1 MWILP
6 TKNRPDNL
14 RRFVSASREM
24 GVSTPLLICVNH
36 DDWAANRAQYDEIER
51 LLPPGW
57 AFTQVQ
63 ATCYG
68 EAVRAMW
75 NTVKDCDWIG
85 LVCDDLLPTTSKWD
99 TQLISHLNGWNV
111 VSSNDGWQAPNR
123 IHGAIVWSG
132 PLAREVGWIF
142 PPGLNHIFHDDVWE
156 TLGRETG
163 CWQTRMEI
171 MVKHLHEA
179 LDGVIGPTMDRES
192 DLWKHDEAWYR
203 DWLANDKDKIVAK
216 IEGLKAQRGVQKIT
230 ADFTGVSLII
240 ATPSHS
246 GTYDGSYMES
256 LYATTQALGGW
267 GAQVLW
273 LKEQYTADIALA
285 RAKLISTFIRSNSS
299 HMLMIDA
306 DMGWNVDAVIRLF
319 YAKKDIVAVAG
330 PKKRYPLQFA
340 ANHTDASGNPIDLK
354 YDTKSATMEVSEVG
368 AAFMLITRECA
379 LKMAQAYPQ
388 LEYLGVTGEPEWA
401 LFNPFVDDKRY
412 FSEDFSFCRRWR
424 DIGGTV
430 HICADIPLK
439 HTGTH
444 QFEGALQQTLQN
456 NREILPPRQI
466 AEADE

>member
-14 RRFVSASREM
+14 RRFVQASREM
-24 GVSTPLLICVNH
+24 GVSTPLLVVVNH
-36 DDWAANRAQYDEIER
+36 DDWIINAEQYQEIER

-57 AFTQVQ
+57 AFTQVE
-63 ATCYG
+63 ASCYG
-68 EAVRAMW
+68 DAVRAMW
-75 NTVKDCDWIG
+75 ATVKDCDWIG
-85 LVCDDLLPTTSKWD
+85 LVCDDLIPSTSKWD

-163 CWQTRMEI
+163 CWSTRMEI
-171 MVKHLHEA
+171 MVKHDHEA
-179 LDGVIGPTMDRES
+179 LHGVVGPTVDRQS
-192 DLWKHDEAWYR
+192 DLWKYDEAWYV
-203 DWLANDKDKIVAK
+203 DWLANDKHKVVEK
-216 IEGLKAQRGVQKIT
+216 IEALKTSRGVVKVN
-230 ADFTGVSLII
+230 AKFDGVSLII

-256 LYATTQALGGW
+256 LYATTQALGSW
-267 GAQVLW
+267 GAQVMW

-285 RAKLISTFIRSNSS
+285 RAKLISTFIRSNST

-319 YAKKDIVAVAG
+319 YAKKDMVAIAG

-340 ANHTDASGNPIDLK
+340 ANHTDDRGNPIDLA
-354 YDTKSATMEVSEVG
+354 YETASATMEVSEVG

-379 LKMAQAYPQ
+379 LKMVEAHPELMYF
-388 LEYLGVTGEPEWA
+388 GVTGEPEWA
-401 LFNPFVDDKRY
+401 LFNPTVKESRY

-424 DIGGTV
+424 DIGGKV
-430 HICADIPLK
+430 HICPDVALK

-444 QFEGALQQTLQN
+444 QFEGSLMQTLQT
-456 NREILPPRQI
+456 NRAVPAPQAI
-466 AEADE
+466 AAE